1 MEEGNFD
8 INKNYLNIPEPKEGE
23 KVGKHVLLVINPNY
37 IILCFYSHQ
46 ETIYCKCSKSGKF

>member
-23 KVGKHVLLVINPNY
+23 KVGKYKLVI
-37 IILCFYSHQ
+37 
-46 ETIYCKCSKSGKF
+46 SG